1 MKVSRILISL
11 LVFGL
16 SFALIAQAQVVTQT
30 LGENQTVN
38 WSNQVV
44 RATGIGA
51 PNPNLP
57 TAAQRSSAIRAAQQD
72 AIRNLLETI
81 KGIYLTSETTV
92 RNAMVENDVIRTTVE
107 GHVKNYKQVEGP
119 RYMSDGSVEVV
130 VEMPITGGILDALL
144 PGTNQFGGGQLM
156 MAGQMV
162 CPTCGQPWPQGR
174 PVPPGVTLQQIG
186 GSMPTTTAGVY
197 TGLIVDCKGLGVRP
211 AMAPKITDEQGNEI
225 YGSKF
230 VSREWAV
237 EIGMVGYDKDL
248 NRARQND
255 RVTNNPLV
263 VKALQA
269 SGPNK
274 TDIVISAADAAMIH
288 QATANQNFL
297 DKCKVMFIVN

>member
-1 MKVSRILISL
+1 MKKSLIFVLSILIIL
-11 LVFGL
+11 C
-16 SFALIAQAQVVTQT
+16 FALITQAQNVTQT
-30 LGENQTVN
+30 FAENQTVN
-38 WSNQVV
+38 WTNQVV
-44 RATGIGA
+44 RAIGIGA

-57 TAAQRSSAIRAAQQD
+57 IAAQRTAAIRAAKLD
-72 AIRNLLETI
+72 AVRNLLETI

-92 RNAMVENDVIRTTVE
+92 RNSIVENDVIRTRVE
-107 GHVKNYKQVEGP
+107 GLAQNFKQVEGP

-130 VEMPITGGILDALL
+130 VEMPITGAILDALL
-144 PGTNQFGGGQLM
+144 PSQFGGGQFM
-156 MAGQMV
+156 TVGQMV
-162 CPTCGQPWPQGR
+162 CPTCGQPWPQGK

-186 GSMPTTTAGVY
+186 VTTPMATSGVY
-197 TGLIVDCKGLGVRP
+197 TGLVVDCKGLGVRP
-211 AMAPKITDEQGNEI
+211 AMAPKIVDEQGNEI

-230 VSREWAV
+230 VSRQWAV

-263 VKALQA
+263 VKGLQA

-274 TDIVISAADAAMIH
+274 TDVVISSADASLIH
-288 QATANQNFL
+288 QAAANQNFL